1 MKPWEHLDTTD
12 TPDGGTLQLW
22 RHDGEYAIR
31 AEGYD
36 LMVSRAHNS
45 EDVMMSLACPEP
57 PSDACVLIG
66 GLGMGYTLRATLDL
80 LPAGGSAVVSELI
93 PKVVEWN
100 RGVLGELAGH
110 PLDDPRAE
118 VAALDVVR
126 VIRESENRFDAI
138 LLDVDNGPDSTT
150 QDGNRRLYT
159 PEGLAA
165 IHRALRPR
173 GAVAVW
179 AVSKDGGGFERRLR
193 KAGFEAKTH
202 RVTAHGSRGRK
213 HVVFV
218 GVKR

>member
-1 MKPWEHLDTTD
+1 MKPWEHLDTAA
-12 TPDGGTLQLW
+12 TPDGGKLELW

-80 LPAGGSAVVSELI
+80 LPAGGTAVVSELI

-100 RGVLGELAGH
+100 RGVLGPLAGN
-110 PLDDPRAE
+110 PLDDPRTE

-159 PEGLAA
+159 PEGLAR

-193 KAGFEAKTH
+193 RAGFESSTH
-202 RVTAHGSRGRK
+202 RVTAHGARGRK

-218 GVKR
+218 GVKG

>member
-150 QDGNRRLYT
+150 QDGNLRLYT

>member
-12 TPDGGTLQLW
+12 TPDGGKLELW
-22 RHDGEYAIR
+22 RHDRDYSIR

-45 EDVMMSLACPEP
+45 EDAMMSLACPRP

-80 LPAGGSAVVSELI
+80 LPSGGSAVVSELI

-100 RGVLGELAGH
+100 RGVLGPLAGN
-110 PLDDPRAE
+110 PLDDPRTE
-118 VAALDVVR
+118 VAELDVVR

-159 PEGLAA
+159 PEGLAR

-179 AVSKDGGGFERRLR
+179 AVGQDGGGFKRRLQ

-202 RVTAHGSRGRK
+202 RITAHGKS
-213 HVVFV
+213 VV
-218 GVKR
+218 